1 MAGPLALLPLAGKAI
16 MWGGTALGGVMA
28 ADGISKMPDNRA
40 DEIALKG
47 PNARGKYDLNPIE
60 SLFIDTDSL
69 TDRRNKLLM
78 DTTKKD
84 PEVRAAL
91 SLDPSLQLTNGMD
104 ASEFLSTYSKQIRTA
119 KQDET
124 LTGAAKVQSQLYN
137 SPQQVYERQQNRNL
151 REDANNLRRDE
162 MTMANNRFATTLK
175 SQQNL
180 HAHTASESAK
190 DRALTRDLDLSSNNM
205 NMQMKFMDMDL
216 ADKRMEYDRETR
228 SMDKRDRMIAQLM
241 SGLGQLGGAFAL

>member
-16 MWGGTALGGVMA
+16 MWGGTALGGVA
-28 ADGISKMPDNRA
+28 AVDGISKIPDNRA

-47 PNARGKYDLNPIE
+47 PTNGKYDLNIFD
-60 SLFIDTDSL
+60 SLLIDKDSL

-78 DTTKKD
+78 DAGKKD
-84 PEVRAAL
+84 SRVQQAQ
-91 SLDPSLQLTNGMD
+91 SLDPSLQLLSGQTIED
-104 ASEFLSTYSKQIRTA
+104 FLSKNSQAIKKAQRADRIS
-119 KQDET
+119 E
-124 LTGAAKVQSQLYN
+124 AADINNAQWK
-137 SPQQVYERQQNRNL
+137 SPQAVYERKQNRNL

-175 SQQNL
+175 SQQNQF
-180 HAHTASESAK
+180 AHTASESAK
-190 DRALTRDLDLSSNNM
+190 DRSLTRDLDLSSNNM

-216 ADKRMEYDRETR
+216 ADKRMAYDRETR
-228 SMDKRDRMIAQLM
+228 RMDKRDRMIAQLM